1 MNKWP
6 QVSRCAVCVLV
17 LSLVT
22 GHSSLVT
29 VEAAPHVER
38 HEGFPVVYLEGSPYE
53 LGYQHGEFLGEAVRK
68 SVGQILGY
76 FRRYLKIPL
85 LDAWAANGWLDRS
98 WRMAAPFLP
107 HESLEE
113 LRGLSE
119 ASGVPLK
126 DLWRLHA
133 IPDRTYACSGLAAW
147 GRATVGG
154 RLVHTRNLDWNIKVG
169 LQQYAAVFVVRPRG
183 KRAFINVGWAGF
195 IGVLTGINDQQLSIG
210 QVGAETV
217 DVTYRGLP
225 MVFLM
230 RRILEEAEDLDGAVR
245 LVRDAPRTVGVNY
258 LLADAKARRAVAIE
272 TTHRAVAVFEAN
284 DPKEHPVPYARPIP
298 DVVFRADPAID
309 PEIRNRQVASGGD
322 PRTPGLESPG
332 GSAYEVRY
340 LGQAAGIRASYGKI
354 DAKIAKRIARAV
366 APGSNIQSVVFA
378 WPEAWI
384 ANAQGDTR
392 AAETAYHRLDL
403 EELLENRHFHSR

>member
-1 MNKWP
+1 MTSWW
-6 QVSRCAVCVLV
+6 RV
-17 LSLVT
+17 LSVA
-22 GHSSLVT
+22 T
-29 VEAAPHVER
+29 VMNLWVLCPSEAAPRVDQ

-53 LGYQHGEFLGEAVRK
+53 LGHQQGELLGETVRK
-68 SVGQILGY
+68 SVGQILAY

-119 ASGVPLK
+119 ASGIPLK

-133 IPDRTYACSGLAAW
+133 IPDRTYACSGFAAW
-147 GRATVGG
+147 GQATVGG
-154 RLVHTRNLDWNIKVG
+154 RLVHTRNLDWNITVG

-183 KRAFINVGWAGF
+183 KRAFVNVGWAGF

-230 RRILEEAEDLDGAVR
+230 RRILEEAENLDGAVR
-245 LVRDAPRTVGVNY
+245 IVRDAPRTVGVNY

-272 TTHRAVAVFEAN
+272 TTRRSVAVFEAN

-309 PEIRNRQVASGGD
+309 PEIRNRQVASHGD

-340 LGQAAGIRASYGKI
+340 LGQAAGILANYGKI
-354 DAKIAKRIARAV
+354 DAEIAKRIAQAV
-366 APGSNIQSVVFA
+366 APASNIQSVVFA

-384 ANAQGDTR
+384 ANAHGTTR
-392 AAETAYHRLDL
+392 ASETAYHRLDL
-403 EELLENRHFHSR
+403 EDLLTNHRSP